1 MDGRRLRVG
10 SPKEIVFFLATPLN
24 MPWAFYQFWLA
35 LNHACTQSVTGV
47 ISHWYSHKCNH
58 WVLYSRTAWYPSSN
72 LTAVPMNTGFST
84 GITFWGKV
92 YADIHLPY
100 QTTPKTLIRPNSTWF
115 WTPTKCFHRH
125 VFFLADDAKHL
136 FKEKVKSAKALFPL
150 LYYWLT
156 SYQQHETCM
165 EVCLHLCMHVPSCI
179 NVSLCIHVYICACMY
194 MELYN

>member
-1 MDGRRLRVG
+1 MGPLRGIFIMDGRRLRVG

-35 LNHACTQSVTGV
+35 LNHACIQSVTGV

-58 WVLYSRTAWYPSSN
+58 WGLYSRTAWYPSSN

-115 WTPTKCFHRH
+115 WTPTKCLHRH
-125 VFFLADDAKHL
+125 VFF
-136 FKEKVKSAKALFPL
+136 
-150 LYYWLT
+150 WLT
-156 SYQQHETCM
+156 TQSTCLKKRSSQQR
-165 EVCLHLCMHVPSCI
+165 LCSHCYTI
-179 NVSLCIHVYICACMY
+179 D
-194 MELYN
+194 